1 MPSTTSFNQGDIVL
15 VPFPFTDLTAIKQR
29 PALVISPRRLNDT
42 RPDLVVV
49 AITSQIPAA
58 LGEDEVRLPDAEL
71 AACGLPKPSIIKL
84 GKIFTIH
91 QGLIRKNSATCRGG
105 GWRTFERDCYDRLNE
120 GAMKESR
127 YELIIFW
134 DESDQIFVVDVPELP
149 GCMAHGRSKSE
160 AIDHAEAAID
170 LWIGTAKEDGIPIPE
185 PRGRLMFA

>member
-91 QGLIRKNSATCRGG
+91 QGLIRKKLG
-105 GWRTFERDCYDRLNE
+105 
-120 GAMKESR
+120 
-127 YELIIFW
+127 
-134 DESDQIFVVDVPELP
+134 QLP
-149 GCMAHGRSKSE
+149 GRRLEDIRKRLLRSLE
-160 AIDHAEAAID
+160 
-170 LWIGTAKEDGIPIPE
+170 
-185 PRGRLMFA
+185 